1 MPRTQNSAAVCHVL
15 QVSSRALSQSSAGKC
30 NVPYPNILHANVP
43 FNGTGFVPTVQQDL
57 FRRAFLALH
66 FWHMSD
72 IHKSAGQLQSSGSV
86 LVMAFKWSP
95 LPWASPE
102 VVYAWFHPVLWVT
115 PPCCV

>member
-86 LVMAFKWSP
+86 LVMAIQM
-95 LPWASPE
+95 
-102 VVYAWFHPVLWVT
+102 
-115 PPCCV
+115 